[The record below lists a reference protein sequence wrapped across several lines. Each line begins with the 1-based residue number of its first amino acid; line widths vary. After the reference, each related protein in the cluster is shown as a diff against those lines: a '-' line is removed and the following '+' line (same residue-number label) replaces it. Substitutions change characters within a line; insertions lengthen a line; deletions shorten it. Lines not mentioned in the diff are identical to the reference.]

1 MSAFSAIAAV
11 ADDDNDDDNEKFTK
25 DFMLD
30 EYDGSF
36 LAGEDGARAGIM
48 MPGTVLLGARYFQA
62 LAPGVALDRAE
73 IDSLSVD
80 VSTPA
85 GNFEDCLRT
94 KETTT
99 LESGSV
105 STKKYCP
112 GVGLVQDGDL
122 RLVSRRG

>member
-25 DFMLD
+25 DSMLD

-99 LESGSV
+99 LEPGSV